1 MGTGKEEKE
10 NQLNIRK
17 VKHQM
22 RRWREIWATRKSQNI
37 RGKAVIYFVCG
48 LEIWNEG
55 QGWAEEEI
63 KFQRKEKIP
72 KSDLDLA
79 PGFTHP
85 LLWSL
90 AELTKEGAI

>member
-1 MGTGKEEKE
+1 
-10 NQLNIRK
+10 
-17 VKHQM
+17 M
-22 RRWREIWATRKSQNI
+22 RRWREIWATRKSHAVEI
-37 RGKAVIYFVCG
+37 LEGKQLIYFVCG

-55 QGWAEEEI
+55 QGWAEEET

-85 LLWSL
+85 LLWNL
-90 AELTKEGAI
+90 AELIKGGAI